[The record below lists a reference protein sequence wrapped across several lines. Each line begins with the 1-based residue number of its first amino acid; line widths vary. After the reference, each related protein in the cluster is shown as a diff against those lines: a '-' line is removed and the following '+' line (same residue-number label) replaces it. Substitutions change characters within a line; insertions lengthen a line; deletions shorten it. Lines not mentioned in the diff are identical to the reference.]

1 MIPVLWLCIHC
12 PKLAL
17 EALFPG
23 LNTQAIAIAAQH
35 RVDCCNQ
42 AASVAGISEGMSL
55 ATARA
60 LCPHLQVAT
69 RNPEQEHQIL
79 LNLIYSCYQFTPALN
94 QYNETSLLLEIRGS
108 LKLFQGLNKLIQNI
122 KQEVEAQQISCTMGL
137 ANTAKSAYLLAR
149 HPGNKLSEAM
159 TTTTVMAIRC
169 FEDNNGKLSDQTHF
183 RTLLHS
189 IPVTKLDCS
198 DLIIKKLTR
207 SGFKT
212 LGELLVLPMAELGK
226 RYGKDFVRYLQQIN
240 GELPDPQS
248 NIVFPE
254 TFDYYIECGDA
265 ISSVDHLL
273 WVMQKV
279 LHRLSNYL
287 RARQMYCGGFI
298 WSLYQQQHYSSI
310 NTTNNASQGKI
321 TIELYLTQARWDMA
335 YFLNLTRIKLEALTL
350 TAPTSAIRLK
360 ACDLRP
366 AHYLSTDLLP
376 PDIQYSPQRS
386 NGIFTALIDTLSA
399 RLGENSLYQVT
410 NHHRHIPE
418 QASQLAGLLDIDAI
432 CVENNEIKT
441 STTGLRPTWLL
452 RQPSPIQN
460 RQKSLYYQGDLKLL
474 QGPERIE
481 GDWWSTAVSRD
492 YYVARRKDDTLY
504 WIYRDRHTQCW
515 FVHGVF
521 G

>member
-35 RVDCCNQ
+35 RIVCCNQ

-60 LCPHLQVAT
+60 LCPDLQVAT
-69 RNPEQEHQIL
+69 RNPEQEHQTL

-94 QYNETSLLLEIRGS
+94 QYNEASLLLEIRGS

-137 ANTAKSAYLLAR
+137 ADTAKSAYLLAR
-149 HPGNKLSEAM
+149 HSDNKVSEAM
-159 TTTTVMAIRC
+159 TTAIKC
-169 FEDNNGKLSDQTHF
+169 FEDSSGKLSDQIHF
-183 RTLLHS
+183 HTLLYS

-198 DLIIKKLTR
+198 ELIIKKLTR
-207 SGFKT
+207 SGFKS

-226 RYGKDFVRYLQQIN
+226 RYGKDFVLYLQQIN
-240 GELPDPQS
+240 GELPDPQR

-254 TFDYYIECGDA
+254 TFDHYIECSDA

-273 WVMQKV
+273 WAMQKM
-279 LHRLSNYL
+279 LRRLSDYL

-310 NTTNNASQGKI
+310 NTSNNASQEKV

-386 NGIFTALIDTLSA
+386 NGIFTALIDTLA
-399 RLGENSLYQVT
+399 VRLGENSLYQVT

-418 QASQLAGLLDIDAI
+418 QASQLAGLLDIDAT
-432 CVENNEIKT
+432 CVESNETKT
-441 STTGLRPTWLL
+441 SASGLRPTWLL

-460 RQKSLYYQGDLKLL
+460 CQTSLYYQGDLKLL

-492 YYVARRKDDTLY
+492 YYIARRKDDTLY

-515 FVHGVF
+515 FVHGIF